1 MQTKIGFIGS
11 FASILGF
18 VLAVGRC
25 SVESAPSKEVEPQI
39 APFWLHEDD
48 PVLLFGNQM
57 MLNLLGTNTV
67 ATPPYAKLYIKSGGI
82 DKISQIRLGNR
93 ERFTFSNQAFYLNV
107 FRIDNFKIKISI
119 TVID

>member
-1 MQTKIGFIGS
+1 M
-11 FASILGF
+11 
-18 VLAVGRC
+18 
-25 SVESAPSKEVEPQI
+25 ESAPSKEVEPQI

-82 DKISQIRLGNR
+82 DKISQIRLGDR
-93 ERFTFSNQAFYLNV
+93 ERFTFFQS
-107 FRIDNFKIKISI
+107 SI
-119 TVID
+119 LSKCFQNR